1 MQLTARPAAL
11 VAGTLFAATA
21 AIDIPHIQGQ
31 PFAGPLDYTLEAV
44 FAGALWSAALALF
57 LLSRAA
63 TGRGRRVAW
72 RVPAVSCALVGTA
85 ATATLVAGQD
95 VLGPVFML
103 GLLLVLGG
111 YLVLAVLDLRR
122 RLTPRFTGIALA
134 AGSIGMLA
142 LGEGVGTLAW
152 AAAWFGVAALLQ
164 PAGSRAAEPA
174 AA

>member
-1 MQLTARPAAL
+1 LQLTARPAAL

-21 AIDIPHIQGQ
+21 AIDIPHTQGQ
-31 PFAGPLDYTLEAV
+31 PFAGPLDYALEAV
-44 FAGALWSAALALF
+44 FAGALWSAALALS
-57 LLSRAA
+57 LLSRGAS
-63 TGRGRRVAW
+63 GRGRRVSW
-72 RVPAVSCALVGTA
+72 VVPAAGCALVAVA

-103 GLLLVLGG
+103 GLLLVLAG

-122 RLTPRFTGIALA
+122 RLTPRFTGLALA
-134 AGSIGMLA
+134 AGTIGMLA

-164 PAGSRAAEPA
+164 PAAAPSAEPDA
-174 AA
+174 G

>member
-21 AIDIPHIQGQ
+21 AIDVPHVQAQ
-31 PFAGPLDYTLEAV
+31 PFAGPLDYALEAL
-44 FAGALWSAALALF
+44 FAAALWSAALALW

-72 RVPAVSCALVGTA
+72 RVPAAGCGLVAVA
-85 ATATLVAGQD
+85 ATATLVAAHD

-103 GLLLVLGG
+103 GLLLVLAG

-122 RLTPRFTGIALA
+122 RLTPRFAGLCLA
-134 AGSIGMLA
+134 AGTVGMVA
-142 LGEGVGTLAW
+142 LGDGVGTVAW

-164 PAGSRAAEPA
+164 PASARVSEPA